1 MYTPVSLKRTSQAMN
16 KIATATTTVAKKH
29 TKAPERLMKGTYNQ
43 EIYRDIFITW
53 RYFLQFIVI
62 IFDKGALVAESGSVM
77 YVQCR
82 MEYPCKEVEAGN
94 YLLVCKTV
102 AD

>member
-1 MYTPVSLKRTSQAMN
+1 M
-16 KIATATTTVAKKH
+16 
-29 TKAPERLMKGTYNQ
+29 
-43 EIYRDIFITW
+43 
-53 RYFLQFIVI
+53 VI
-62 IFDKGALVAESGSVM
+62 IFDEEAVVAEGGSVM

-94 YLLVCKTV
+94 YLLECKTV